1 MGGGGEFTNYV
12 DKFWALGFLTTSPY
26 VDISYLILNFDKSRH
41 SWTTYP
47 PPLVNIVCECPLT
60 TTTKPSTLFFKI
72 WQRFSQNLKKHR
84 TSQECNFSLA
94 AWSSSDK
101 LLFSLPKAWTTISN
115 SSIFLS
121 LAECECSC
129 SNRSLYL
136 AVKSAYWLLA
146 SSRVVE
152 GTPSARA

>member
-1 MGGGGEFTNYV
+1 MFCSLSKRKKEP
-12 DKFWALGFLTTSPY
+12 KFKMNTQFNSNVIWLQLEY
-26 VDISYLILNFDKSRH
+26 KISTLR
-41 SWTTYP
+41 
-47 PPLVNIVCECPLT
+47 PLVNIFCEFPLT

-146 SSRVVE
+146 SSSVVE
-152 GTPSARA
+152 GTLSASA